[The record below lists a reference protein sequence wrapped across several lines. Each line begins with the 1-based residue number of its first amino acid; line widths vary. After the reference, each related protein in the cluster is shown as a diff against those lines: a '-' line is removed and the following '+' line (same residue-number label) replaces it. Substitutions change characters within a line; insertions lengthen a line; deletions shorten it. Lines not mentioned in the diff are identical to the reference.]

1 MNKIRGTYQRVEK
14 DYTLSVDYTY
24 YWWDGDYMSP
34 PESELEVTDAYIDSD
49 LLPLEFYLDFIHE
62 KIEEDIHEYAQANR

>member
-34 PESELEVTDAYIDSD
+34 PESELEVTEAYLDSE
-49 LLPLEFYLDFIHE
+49 LLSLVFYYDFIHDQ
-62 KIEEDIHEYAQANR
+62 IEEDLYQDAHDQR

>member
-1 MNKIRGTYQRVEK
+1 MKKTRGTYQREEK

-24 YWWDGDYMSP
+24 YWDNGDYYTP
-34 PESELEVTDAYIDSD
+34 PESDLEVTDAYIDSD
-49 LLPLEFYLDFIHE
+49 LLPLEFYFDFIHE